1 MLANIHKDKNGYIAC
16 FERHLKN
23 HSIEAVWSWLT
34 ENQNLAK
41 WFAELSIEKLQEGGI
56 IKFDMQDGTFEEL
69 TIIDL
74 QIFSVLEYTWGE
86 DSVRFELSQE
96 QGGCKLML
104 IEKINE
110 ITPHTPKDLA
120 GWHVCLDVIKAQLD
134 DSSID
139 FRKEEWAKW
148 NEKYIQVIAD
158 LKNG

>member
-1 MLANIHKDKNGYIAC
+1 MLADIHKDKNGYIAC
-16 FERHLKN
+16 FERHLD

-34 ENQNLAK
+34 ENQKLAK

-56 IKFDMQDGTFEEL
+56 IKFYMQDGTFEKL

-134 DSSID
+134 DCSID